1 MLFNMRMVNMQHLWE
16 PSREFKGAPTTK
28 PNYFITVITPKT
40 RAGWWEEPLLA
51 PAWAAYSELM
61 NKTGMNAQ
69 MITEWPIKDGD
80 MPSEPGKTPTE
91 WAKGQWI
98 LGGSSSSPIK
108 AEIVQNNNVAVLP
121 AKVGVKPGDYV
132 SLGCSAAIKQT
143 NARGLKHFCNTV
155 LFTAAGEEIAVGNS
169 VSGAELYRTAEAQG
183 LRPVGFGAP
192 GGGFGGGYPGGQPNG
207 PGAGGPGN
215 PGQGPFTQ
223 PGPHGNAGGF
233 APTQGGPAMPY
244 NANPP
249 NNGGP
254 GVGGSAYPSN
264 QPQGGPGFG
273 GAGPG
278 MPQSYGPGG
287 TPANGGQF
295 PSNNGPGAQP
305 NAYPSNPGAFPGR

>member
-1 MLFNMRMVNMQHLWE
+1 MSARVYVPFMLFNMRMVNMQHLWE

-61 NKTGMNAQ
+61 NKTGMTAQ

-80 MPSEPGKTPTE
+80 MPSEPGKAPTE
-91 WAKGQWI
+91 WAKNHWI

-108 AEIVQNNNVAVLP
+108 AEIVQNNNVSVLP

-183 LRPVGFGAP
+183 LRPVGFGMP
-192 GGGFGGGYPGGQPNG
+192 GGGYPGAQPG
-207 PGAGGPGN
+207 GSGGGFPGGTPGS
-215 PGQGPFTQ
+215 GPFMQ
-223 PGPHGNAGGF
+223 PGSHGSGGGF
-233 APTQGGPAMPY
+233 VQTPGSPAMPH
-244 NANPP
+244 NANLP
-249 NNGGP
+249 NNGAS
-254 GVGGSAYPSN
+254 GGSAFPSN
-264 QPQGGPGFG
+264 QPGGFPGSGGP
-273 GAGPG
+273 
-278 MPQSYGPGG
+278 
-287 TPANGGQF
+287 
-295 PSNNGPGAQP
+295 NN
-305 NAYPSNPGAFPGR
+305 FPGR